1 MWCWGCELG
10 SHLKQHCHHRKLP
23 SNHPAEVWKPGQ
35 LELKRS
41 QLWNHGR
48 QKEQITCICD
58 SKATDGRKDKCFW
71 DCAVRHEQ
79 AVERRLLQISLPRSS
94 WHKQGNAKDKRGK
107 GFSMTPVLH
116 SAVITTIWIKGK
128 HLWNRWTKLWNLAQ
142 MMTWSTRLTSPKHF
156 LDIPRCCLW
165 CWYGQILGYQGPVR
179 RWQNRALH
187 TVRRKT
193 RKTGNT
199 ANQGHS
205 QIKQAERIPY
215 PDNAKHDGK
224 AHGADSG

>member
-1 MWCWGCELG
+1 MLR
-10 SHLKQHCHHRKLP
+10 LQT
-23 SNHPAEVWKPGQ
+23 WKPCQ
-35 LELKRS
+35 TTLSPQKPS
-41 QLWNHGR
+41 CWNMGTR
-48 QKEQITCICD
+48 
-58 SKATDGRKDKCFW
+58 ATWASCEIM
-71 DCAVRHEQ
+71 A
-79 AVERRLLQISLPRSS
+79 ERRSKLHAYVTVKLRMEEKTSAHESVQWAMNRQWKDLCYKYHHPDLLDTNRAML
-94 WHKQGNAKDKRGK
+94 KTRGTE
-107 GFSMTPVLH
+107 FSTTPMLH
-116 SAVITTIWIKGK
+116 SAVITTIWINGK
-128 HLWNRWTKLWNLAQ
+128 QSWNHWRKLWNLAQ
-142 MMTWSTRLTSPKHF
+142 MTTWSTRLTSPKHF

-165 CWYGQILGYQGPVR
+165 CWYGQILGYQEPVR